1 MRAGIRRLLRIQR
14 VLGRVYLLLLA
25 VWLAGGFWFSACGLV
40 TTRYTVYADIAA
52 PGEAP
57 LRIVQLTDL
66 HSRTFGEDNRRLLE
80 AVAAAEP
87 DLIFVT
93 GDMVN
98 MDAADVSV
106 SASLAASLAAIA
118 PTYLSLGNHELVH
131 SAAFGTDFAQIWEQG
146 GAVLLDFSVE
156 TVTVRGMTVAVGGLY
171 GYCTTPAE
179 PAEEELLRT
188 LCETEAD
195 VHLLLTHM
203 PVCWSEGTAAEVWN
217 AIDAVFCGHSH
228 GGQIIW
234 PLLGATFA
242 PDQGWFP
249 GKIWGLFDRENA
261 AAVIVSRGLGG
272 STPVPRFNNIPEL
285 TVCEIMYREQEESDN
300 DG

>member
-1 MRAGIRRLLRIQR
+1 M
-14 VLGRVYLLLLA
+14 YLLLLA
-25 VWLAGGFWFSACGLV
+25 VWIAGGVLFSARGLV

-52 PGEAP
+52 LKDAP

-66 HSRTFGEDNRRLLE
+66 HSRTFGADNRRLLD
-80 AVAAAEP
+80 AVAAAKP

-98 MDAADVSV
+98 MDEADVSV
-106 SASLAASLAAIA
+106 SASLAGALAAIA
-118 PTYLSLGNHELVH
+118 PTYLSLGNHELAH
-131 SAAFGTDFAQIWEQG
+131 SAAFGSDFAQIWEQG

-156 TVTVRGMTVAVGGLY
+156 TVTVRGMTAAVGGLY

-179 PAEEELLRT
+179 PEEEALLRA

-203 PVCWSEGTAAEVWN
+203 PVCWTDGAAASVWN
-217 AIDAVFCGHSH
+217 DIEAGFCGHSH
-228 GGQIIW
+228 GGQVIW

-249 GKIWGLFDRENA
+249 GKIWGLFAEEDA

-272 STPVPRFNNIPEL
+272 NTPVPRFNNIPEL
-285 TVCEIMYREQEESDN
+285 VVCEIAYREQEGSGN
-300 DG
+300 DR